1 MNILVPLSNSEI
13 DFKKII
19 STNDI
24 CVQTMWTFQR
34 EFVNK
39 SKKLFCRFYL
49 FFVII
54 IKNFFFFFYQ

>member
-1 MNILVPLSNSEI
+1 MNILVPLSYPEI

-24 CVQTMWTFQR
+24 CVQTMWNFQR

-39 SKKLFCRFYL
+39 SKKLFIYFCKFYFL
-49 FFVII
+49 VII
-54 IKNFFFFFYQ
+54 I